1 MPFLFML
8 RCLLVCALA
17 LGLNACVLFAPQDP
31 LNIDVV
37 GIEPLPSQEMEVRF
51 AVKLRVKNP
60 NTQPIDYDGVAL
72 QLRVNGLGLASGVSD
87 VHGTLPRFGETLLVV
102 PVSISAFA
110 ALGQAYLLA
119 ERQGQ
124 GQAGLPYVLHGK
136 LSDGLF
142 GGASFTDSG
151 VLSLAPHAP

>member
-1 MPFLFML
+1 MRSLFML
-8 RCLLVCALA
+8 RWLWVVGLA
-17 LGLNACVLFAPQDP
+17 LGLNACALFAPKDP

-37 GIEPLPSQEMEVRF
+37 GIEPLPSQDMEVRF
-51 AVKLRVKNP
+51 AVKLRIKNP
-60 NTQPIDYDGVAL
+60 NTQPIDYDGMAL

-87 VHGTLPRFGETLLVV
+87 VRGTLSRFGETVLTV

-119 ERQGQ
+119 ERQGHS
-124 GQAGLPYVLHGK
+124 QAGLPYVLKGK
-136 LSDGLF
+136 LSNGLF

-151 VLSLAPHAP
+151 VLNLEQPAP

>member
-1 MPFLFML
+1 MRSLPML
-8 RCLLVCALA
+8 RWLWVVGLA
-17 LGLNACVLFAPQDP
+17 LGLNACTLFAPQDP

-37 GIEPLPSQEMEVRF
+37 GIDPLPSQDMEVRF

-60 NTQPIDYDGVAL
+60 NTQAINYDGVAL

-87 VHGTLPRFGETLLVV
+87 VQGTLPRFGETLLTV

-119 ERQGQ
+119 EHQGRS
-124 GQAGLPYVLHGK
+124 QAGLPYELHGK
-136 LSDGLF
+136 LSSGLF

-151 VLSLAPHAP
+151 VLNLVPPAP